1 MRFLFISIKM
11 KAAMLAQLGLQM
23 VNIVLRNY
31 QHSVS

>member
-1 MRFLFISIKM
+1 MHFLFIGIKM

-31 QHSVS
+31 